1 VSRDRSRSTLTKVT
15 WYSREDAAERV
26 GVEPS
31 YLVRLVGLGI
41 LAPEEP
47 DRFSPGDVRRVL
59 MARSLE
65 DAEIPLEEVA
75 DAIQRGALSLAFL
88 DAPSYERFAALAAE
102 TFRQVSDRTG
112 IPLELLMVIREAI
125 GMAQPSPD
133 DRLREDEM
141 AIVPFIEFQV
151 SEGFRP
157 AAIERLLR
165 VQGDSTRRITEQEAA
180 WWNSEVIEPALA
192 AGKGPEL
199 IANTDLADRNT
210 PLVEQSI
217 LAMYHAQQARAWT
230 ANIIEGFETL
240 MSEAGIHSR
249 LERLPAICF
258 LDISGYTRLTQERG
272 DDAAADLASTLAR
285 LVQRSSV
292 QHGGKLIKWL
302 GDGVMF
308 YFGDPGPGVRAA
320 LEMVDELAAAGLPPA
335 HVGLDAGPVLFQEGD
350 YFGQTVNLTARIAE
364 YARQGE
370 VLVSQAVADASQEKG
385 IAFEDIGPVELKG
398 VSGTVHLLRATSL
411 NDRLRLSSSR
421 F

>member
-1 VSRDRSRSTLTKVT
+1 MT
-15 WYSREDAAERV
+15 WYSRENAAERV
-26 GVEPS
+26 GVEPY
-31 YLVRLVGLGI
+31 YLVRLVDLGI

-59 MARSLE
+59 MAESLE
-65 DAEIPLEEVA
+65 DAGIPLDAVA
-75 DAIQRGALSLAFL
+75 AAIRRGALSLAFL
-88 DAPSYERFAALAAE
+88 DAPSYERFAALAAD

-112 IPLELLMVIREAI
+112 IPLELLMVVREAI

-141 AIVPFIEFQV
+141 AIVPFIELQLA
-151 SEGFRP
+151 EGFRV

-165 VQGDSTRRITEQEAA
+165 VQGDSTRRITDQEAA
-180 WWNSEVIEPALA
+180 WWNSEVIEPAIA
-192 AGKGPEL
+192 AGKGPEE
-199 IANTDLADRNT
+199 IANTDLADRIA
-210 PLVEQSI
+210 PLSEQAV

-230 ANIIEGFETL
+230 ANIIEGFEVL
-240 MSEAGIHSR
+240 MAKAGIHSR

-272 DDAAADLASTLAR
+272 DDAAADLSTTVAR

-292 QHGGKLIKWL
+292 RHGGKPIKWL

-320 LEMVDELAAAGLPPA
+320 LEMVDGLAAAGLPPA
-335 HVGLDAGPVLFQEGD
+335 HVGLHAGPVLFQEGD
-350 YFGQTVNLTARIAE
+350 YFGQTVNLSARIAD

-370 VLVSQAVADASQEKG
+370 VLVSQAVAAASQEQG
-385 IAFEDIGPVELKG
+385 IAFGDIGPVELKG
-398 VSGTVHLLRATSL
+398 VSGTVHLLRAH
-411 NDRLRLSSSR
+411 LS
-421 F
+421 